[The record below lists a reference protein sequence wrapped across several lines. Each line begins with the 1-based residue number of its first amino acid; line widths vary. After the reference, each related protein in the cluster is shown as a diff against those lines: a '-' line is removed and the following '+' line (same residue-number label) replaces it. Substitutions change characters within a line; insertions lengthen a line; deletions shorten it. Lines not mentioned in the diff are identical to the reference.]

1 MKMERQIVFGYV
13 SIVRQIIVMR
23 LVDIKVVFFYM
34 RKLQFSLKQFEV

>member
-23 LVDIKVVFFYM
+23 LVDIKVVFFLHE
-34 RKLQFSLKQFEV
+34 KVAVFLKTI